1 MKEKILLA
9 LNDSNLIR
17 AISEKLS
24 KDGFDVNTVLN
35 GNEIIPK
42 LKSLKPDLLLIDVVF
57 PDKSGYDILNE
68 KSLDRDVTKIPV
80 IIVSNSGEPIQM
92 GKIPSTPMIR
102 DYVIKAHVDPGEIVE
117 KIEKVFGRAKIVE
130 TQDVAVPVLNGKKV
144 LWAEDDKLLS
154 KILSKKIEASGFTL
168 LKANNGEET
177 FKFLET
183 EVPDIIVLD
192 ILLPKMSGLDILQ
205 KIKTDDKFRNIPS
218 IMLSNLNKQSDIDKA
233 KVLGANK
240 FMVKATVSLDEIISE
255 INALIK

>member
-1 MKEKILLA
+1 M
-9 LNDSNLIR
+9 
-17 AISEKLS
+17 
-24 KDGFDVNTVLN
+24 
-35 GNEIIPK
+35 
-42 LKSLKPDLLLIDVVF
+42 
-57 PDKSGYDILNE
+57 
-68 KSLDRDVTKIPV
+68 
-80 IIVSNSGEPIQM
+80 
-92 GKIPSTPMIR
+92 
-102 DYVIKAHVDPGEIVE
+102 
-117 KIEKVFGRAKIVE
+117 
-130 TQDVAVPVLNGKKV
+130 
-144 LWAEDDKLLS
+144 
-154 KILSKKIEASGFTL
+154 SKKIEASGFTL